1 MTLSRRLSFVP
12 FLAVTIFA
20 LLAATNAA
28 AKDIGAD
35 PPRCSPCPGCVTC
48 DRPSVQ
54 EPSSTGTWISRTE
67 GNLSEHLTIAQIAS
81 ATISTILRVVYNSY
95 NADASRAQID
105 SVMGVGW
112 THSFNVFLFVQQG
125 SMFRFDGEGRVTR
138 YTAGGGGTFI
148 AAPGYFETLVQNP
161 NGTFTLRQKD
171 GTVFSF
177 AAVPGTPAFVA
188 GPIYRL
194 TTIVDRNGNTTTL
207 TYVAGNLTTVTE
219 PYGRTLVFTYTAL
232 NKVASVTDP
241 GGRITRFQYDST
253 NRTLLGITD
262 PAGKTIQY
270 SYNAGYQLV
279 NKIDRDGRRFSY
291 AYQSHEPTAVLD
303 SSNATRARLS
313 NPVNWATDANQLTT
327 NQTRV
332 YVPSTT
338 AVNDSFRRPTLYQ
351 YDDHGYVVQVTTH
364 DGATTRYTYD
374 STTLMVSSVTNA
386 NGHTTAY
393 GYDSAGNRIQ
403 TTDSLA
409 NITTYTYEP
418 VFNRL
423 TSTTDPRGRTTTYTY
438 DVNGNMT
445 SSTDPL
451 GQTDTYTYD
460 ARGNVISHVDKNG
473 RATSYTYNSTGNLVE
488 TTDAL
493 GDTVRMTYDA
503 VGNRTSF
510 SDANGNITSYQ
521 YDGLNRIIRETDASG
536 RNTDSQYDGEGN
548 RTLVIDRNGNTT
560 RYQYDLRQRLTATI
574 DAIGKPESYTY
585 DGNDNRTSMTDRNGK
600 VTSWQYDLQ
609 NRLTRVTDPLG
620 GVTVT
625 AYDPLGNVVS
635 QTDANSHT
643 TTYTYDQR
651 ERRTTQ
657 TDPVGG
663 VTRFAYDT
671 GTLTGCPTCGAT
683 PGSRLVTKKTDAAGH
698 VTYYKYDALD
708 RLIKEVRKVGG
719 TADTIA
725 ASDAVTTTSYDP
737 VGNTLA
743 TMEPNGN
750 TTAYQYDAVNRP
762 VRMTNAA
769 GDVTQMAYDAVG
781 NVVTRT
787 LPNGNVVRYVY
798 DGLNRL
804 IQESDSVGPIRTLTY
819 DFVGNR
825 TSETNGNG
833 SKTAYGYDT
842 LNRVVTVIDP
852 LNNTTTYQYDS
863 VGNLVKV
870 MDRTGAITS
879 YSYDG
884 LNRRVTMTD
893 ALTNTTTYHYDL
905 VGNRTRLTD
914 ANGHATRFQ
923 YDNADRLTRQTS
935 ADGTFRSF
943 TYDPVGN
950 RTSRTDAIGRVTT
963 YTYDDLDR
971 LVMRAYAS
979 LVNDSFVYD
988 LSGRLITAQRGAW
1001 PVTFTYDGAN
1011 RVTQSVQNGYAVSYS
1026 YNIAGRTQTV
1036 LYPSGRVI
1044 TNTTDPRSRLSAADD
1059 AGPPIVQYTYDSGNR
1074 VLSRAYRNGETAAY
1088 TYNAND
1094 WLTTVEH
1101 AGTTFVALLN
1111 YAYDNEGDKRF
1122 EEKLQDPTRSEAYQY
1137 DATHRLIDY
1146 RVGTLMGSTVPMP
1159 STQTAYSLDPV
1170 GNWTTKTTNG
1180 VPQARTHNV
1189 VNELTQIGAT
1199 TLTYDANGNPV
1210 NDGAYS
1216 YSYDEEDRLVQ
1227 VIRKADSSIVGEY
1240 QYDALGRRVVK
1251 VASAGSP
1258 FTTTVYLYD
1267 IDRVIE
1273 ERDSGGATKAT
1284 YVYGNDIDEV
1294 LTMDR
1299 AGQTYYYH
1307 QNALGTVA
1315 AITNSGAAVVE
1326 RYAYD
1331 AYGAAT
1337 VTTGA
1342 GVPVPPNAWGTPHSA
1357 IGNPYLFTGRELDE
1371 ESGLYDYRARHYDA
1385 IKGRF
1390 LQRDTVEQRA
1400 DTNLYEYVNGNPTR
1414 WVDPYGHQAPPPFKP
1429 YIPRP
1434 PVPGPIAPSVSDALA
1449 RQLFGDPSTCCQPYD
1464 KGTSRPVTAGT
1475 VEDWKG
1481 EWARITEPCTPQLYA
1496 RLQEQLRRTVPL
1508 RCGQNYFCRGQ
1519 CSSPTICSF
1528 KPEETTDQETRE
1540 DASRRYP
1547 DWKVCWFKLTV
1558 RCSCDCNDPTQ
1569 PAVSSDARPQP
1580 LGQGMRPSSPPPLP
1594 PEQGPALGA
1603 AGFSLA
1609 SPNVGR

>member
-1 MTLSRRLSFVP
+1 M
-12 FLAVTIFA
+12 
-20 LLAATNAA
+20 LLA
-28 AKDIGAD
+28 I
-35 PPRCSPCPGCVTC
+35 
-48 DRPSVQ
+48 
-54 EPSSTGTWISRTE
+54 TGP
-67 GNLSEHLTIAQIAS
+67 
-81 ATISTILRVVYNSY
+81 
-95 NADASRAQID
+95 D
-105 SVMGVGW
+105 
-112 THSFNVFLFVQQG
+112 
-125 SMFRFDGEGRVTR
+125 
-138 YTAGGGGTFI
+138 
-148 AAPGYFETLVQNP
+148 
-161 NGTFTLRQKD
+161 
-171 GTVFSF
+171 
-177 AAVPGTPAFVA
+177 
-188 GPIYRL
+188 
-194 TTIVDRNGNTTTL
+194 
-207 TYVAGNLTTVTE
+207 
-219 PYGRTLVFTYTAL
+219 
-232 NKVASVTDP
+232 
-241 GGRITRFQYDST
+241 
-253 NRTLLGITD
+253 
-262 PAGKTIQY
+262 GKTIQY

-279 NKIDRDGRRFSY
+279 HKIDRDGRRSSY

-303 SSNATRARLS
+303 SSSGTRARLS
-313 NPVNWATDANQLTT
+313 NSNNWATDANQLAL
-327 NQTRV
+327 NQLRV
-332 YVPSTT
+332 YLPSATT
-338 AVNDSFRRPTLYQ
+338 VTDGRNNLVHYHYNSS
-351 YDDHGYVVQVTTH
+351 GYLETTTYP
-364 DGATTRYTYD
+364 DGATTTYTYD
-374 STTLMVSSVTNA
+374 SSSLMVRSVTNA
-386 NGHTTAY
+386 NGHTTTYA
-393 GYDSAGNRIQ
+393 YDSMGNRTQ
-403 TTDSLA
+403 TTDSLG

-418 VFNRL
+418 VFNQL
-423 TSTTDPRGRTTTYTY
+423 TSTTDPRGRMTTYTY

-451 GQTDTYTYD
+451 GQTDSYTFD
-460 ARGNVISHVDKNG
+460 GRGNVISHVDKNG
-473 RATSYTYNSTGNLVE
+473 RTTSYTYSSTGNLVE

-493 GDTVRMTYDA
+493 GDTIRMTYDV
-503 VGNRTSF
+503 VGNRTSIV
-510 SDANGNITSYQ
+510 DANGNITSYQ
-521 YDGLNRIIRETDASG
+521 YDSLNRLTREIDAAG
-536 RNTDSQYDGEGN
+536 HNTDYQYDAEGN
-548 RTLVIDRNGNTT
+548 RTQTIDRNGNTT

-574 DAIGKPESYTY
+574 DAAGRTESYSY

-600 VTSWQYDLQ
+600 VTTSQYDLQ

-625 AYDPLGNVVS
+625 AYDPVGNVVS

-663 VTRFAYDT
+663 VTRFTYDT

-719 TADTIA
+719 TADTIT
-725 ASDAVTTTSYDP
+725 ASDAVTTTTYDP
-737 VGNTLA
+737 VGNTL
-743 TMEPNGN
+743 TTTEPNGN
-750 TTAYQYDAVNRP
+750 TTTYQYDAVNRP
-762 VRMTNAA
+762 TRLTNAA
-769 GDVTQMAYDAVG
+769 GDVTQMAYDPVG
-781 NVVTRT
+781 NVVTRV
-787 LPNGNVVRYVY
+787 LPNGNVVSYLY
-798 DGLNRL
+798 DALNRL
-804 IQESDSVGPIRTLTY
+804 VQERDSVGPIRTLTY

-852 LNNTTTYQYDS
+852 LNNATTYQYDF

-870 MDRTGAITS
+870 VDRTGAITT
-879 YSYDG
+879 YGYDG
-884 LNRRVTMTD
+884 VNRRVTMTD
-893 ALTNTTTYHYDL
+893 ALTNVTTYEYDPT
-905 VGNRTRLTD
+905 GNRTKLTD
-914 ANGHATRFQ
+914 AKGHATRYQ
-923 YDNADRLTRQTS
+923 YDNADRLTRQAS

-950 RTSRTDAIGRVTT
+950 RKSRTDAIGRMTT

-971 LVMRAYAS
+971 LITRAYPS
-979 LVNDSFVYD
+979 LVNDSFAYD

-1001 PVTFTYDGAN
+1001 PVTFTYDAAN
-1011 RVTQSVQNGYAVSYS
+1011 RVTQSVQNGYTVSYS
-1026 YNIAGRTQTV
+1026 YNVPGRTQTV
-1036 LYPSGRVI
+1036 GYPSGRVI
-1044 TNTTDPRSRLSAADD
+1044 TDATDLRNRLSAADD
-1059 AGPPIVQYTYDSGNR
+1059 GGPPIVRYTYDNGNR
-1074 VLSRAYRNGETAAY
+1074 VLTRAYRNGETAAY

-1094 WLTTVEH
+1094 WLTTLEH

-1146 RVGTLMGSTVPMP
+1146 KVGTLVGSTVPVP

-1180 VPQARTHNV
+1180 VPQARIHNV

-1199 TLTYDANGNPV
+1199 NLTYDANGNAV

-1216 YSYDEEDRLVQ
+1216 YTYDEEDRLVQ
-1227 VIRKADSSIVGEY
+1227 VIRNADSSIVGEY
-1240 QYDALGRRVVK
+1240 RYDALGRRVVK

-1258 FTTTVYLYD
+1258 FATTVYLYD

-1273 ERDSGGATKAT
+1273 ERDSGGVTKAT
-1284 YVYGNDIDEV
+1284 YVYGNAVDEV

-1299 AGQTYYYH
+1299 GGQTYYYH
-1307 QNALGTVA
+1307 ENALGSEA
-1315 AITNSGAAVVE
+1315 AITDSTGASVE

-1331 AYGAAT
+1331 AYGSPS

-1342 GVPVPPNAWGTPHSA
+1342 GVPVAPNAWGTSHSA
-1357 IGNPYLFTGRELDE
+1357 IGNPYLFTGREFDE
-1371 ESGLYDYRARHYDA
+1371 ESGLYFYRARYYDA

-1400 DTNLYEYVNGNPTR
+1400 DTNLYEYVDSNPTH
-1414 WVDPYGHQAPPPFKP
+1414 WVDPYGHQSVQPVQP
-1429 YIPRP
+1429 YNPSP
-1434 PVPGPIAPSVSDALA
+1434 PVPSGPIAPSVSDALA
-1449 RQLFGDPSTCCQPYD
+1449 RQIFGDPSCCQPYD
-1464 KGTSRPVTAGT
+1464 KRTSRPVTAGT

-1519 CSSPTICSF
+1519 CSQPTICSF

-1540 DASRRYP
+1540 EESRRYP
-1547 DWKVCWFKLTV
+1547 NWKVCWFKLTV
-1558 RCSCDCNDPTQ
+1558 RCACDCNDPTQ
-1569 PAVSSDARPQP
+1569 PTASSDARPQP
-1580 LGQGMRPSSPPPLP
+1580 LGPGTRPSTPPLP

-1609 SPNVGR
+1609 SQNVGK